1 MSAAIVSND
10 RLQQAISVC
19 ELRPGAPVRVT
30 RDITIGEALEEIT
43 TGRFAAEVAEV
54 RRLVAIHGK
63 DSEQVKAAKLRLPAH
78 LFSGQVNGAVAQAM
92 QQGRMAHA
100 GVLQLDFDGIEDAE
114 FFRDELAN
122 DPHVIAAWVSPS
134 GNGVKGL
141 CAIEHATTEEQ
152 HKAAFLAAESYFAG
166 EGLELDKACKNSNRL
181 CFASFDPDARI
192 RSGPARVLRQ
202 APPQAAKPTQPP
214 LVLSAHSRPFPEP
227 PAHGVHQWLA
237 QAARW
242 CEQAGL
248 SEVEAVA
255 KLREQEPR
263 LRRRYSHREC
273 EDAARLVYNSPSG
286 SRPAVENLNGRPA
299 IELPCPGR
307 PLSDFAAEVGRM
319 LAGRG
324 VYSRGGLAF
333 TADHATKQLAP
344 VDPQWLRTWAEREVS
359 LFKHAKN
366 AAGLAITLRHS
377 MSLDTAKALVVAPQ
391 FLEPLPE
398 IRRFAPVRMPTMRAD
413 GRIELLPLGFDD
425 ETQTLT
431 DPNGC
436 QLLEGFADVPAE
448 MGAKAIRAALAEFP
462 FADERSKAAAVSAMF
477 TVYAGGLLPPA
488 STMPAFVYM
497 ANAEGSGKTTLA
509 QLAGIPYGVC
519 EAESKPNSEDE
530 WQKALLALVMSGS
543 RLLLLDN
550 LKGHLNSPS
559 FEAFL
564 TATKFSGRILGVNK
578 KFSGEADATVLLT
591 GNRLTVSPDLRRR
604 CIFVELFMQELRAED
619 RVFKRRLDP
628 PAILEMQPQLL
639 TAMWA
644 IIRGWDAAGRPP
656 ASKIN
661 ASVPRWS
668 EVIAGI
674 VEWAGW
680 ACPSV
685 PAELEDGGDTD
696 TRDIARLGEAMPL
709 GSPMKFSE
717 LCELCE
723 SLGLFERFIAWIEDG
738 ERGNKVRRE
747 FSAVLKTYAGRMIA
761 PGKRFL
767 SEGKSHSRRY
777 VCR

>member
-359 LFKHAKN
+359 LFKQAKN

>member
-1 MSAAIVSND
+1 MSTAIVSND

-273 EDAARLVYNSPSG
+273 EDAARLVYDTPSG

-307 PLSDFAAEVGRM
+307 PLSDFAAEVGAM

-333 TADHATKQLAP
+333 TVDHATKQLAA

-377 MSLDTAKALVVAPQ
+377 MSLDTARALVVAPQ

-413 GRIELLPLGFDD
+413 GRIELLPLGFDE
-425 ETQTLT
+425 ETRTLT

-436 QLLEGFADVPAE
+436 QLLEGFDDVPAE

-604 CIFVELFMQELRAED
+604 CIFIELFMQELRAED

-639 TAMWA
+639 MAMWA
-644 IIRGWDAAGRPP
+644 IIKGWDAAGRPP

-668 EVIAGI
+668 EIIAGI

-680 ACPSV
+680 SCPSA

-696 TRDIARLGEAMPL
+696 TRDIGRLGEAMPL
-709 GSPMKFSE
+709 DRPMKFSE

-723 SLGLFERFIAWIEDG
+723 ELGLFERFIAWMDDSDKGREM
-738 ERGNKVRRE
+738 RRK
-747 FSAVLKTYAGRMIA
+747 FSAVLKTYAGRTIA

-777 VCR
+777 AVK